1 MDLRRKQLLVG
12 AIPAAIF
19 VPLALLLTMV
29 PFLEPP
35 GSVDLGERGLSGIM
49 DHRQQIENMSNPISR
64 AIYSF
69 GDSSCHQNSSRSF
82 FFHGNQTPVCS
93 RDMGIYWGFAA
104 GAVVAL
110 LRRYYVPLS
119 LVLLSFVP
127 MGADGLIQAFTSYTS
142 TNLIRPLTGFP
153 PSLLLSMTLVYSLQE
168 MVYIPQGDLREV
180 TSTGLS
186 GGVEHQNDLGR

>member
-82 FFHGNQTPVCS
+82 FFPSFSPSSPWGRTVSFRPSHPTPLPIS
-93 RDMGIYWGFAA
+93 
-104 GAVVAL
+104 
-110 LRRYYVPLS
+110 
-119 LVLLSFVP
+119 
-127 MGADGLIQAFTSYTS
+127 
-142 TNLIRPLTGFP
+142 
-153 PSLLLSMTLVYSLQE
+153 
-168 MVYIPQGDLREV
+168 
-180 TSTGLS
+180 
-186 GGVEHQNDLGR
+186 